1 MEIAKNET
9 NINKESEKFTI
20 AENHKYYAETTGKL
34 KEINNMIQKLIDESK
49 NLNDNEKRANLDNI
63 TAKIKLYREQFYNVM
78 EFLPNYDKLQY
89 AKNYEEELNK
99 VNKLKN
105 TLFPKKKFSFSS
117 KIKGKKKEENNTS
130 PNNNDNNILPSN
142 NEENKIDNETDLIIK
157 DKKDEKIKI
166 REEDILN
173 KNNIIIENI
182 FNCQIYILFNFK
194 ACYIKNIKNSQI
206 FIGSVSGGSHITSSH
221 NCQIYIITHQL
232 RIHETFN
239 SQFYVLINSNPI
251 IENSKDNIFYPLKIK
266 YFNFNDNVRKARIDI
281 DNNKWNLIQDFQWLK
296 KEKSPNFDVMD
307 NNEEV
312 FLE

>member
-117 KIKGKKKEENNTS
+117 KIKGKKKEENNALT
-130 PNNNDNNILPSN
+130 NNNDNKVLPLN

-312 FLE
+312 LLE